1 MEWWMFF
8 MMKVWYYGRWGE
20 MNLRD
25 TGCHK
30 LLIDCWGKRD
40 VLLWWRRVVGGN

>member
-8 MMKVWYYGRWGE
+8 MMKVRYYGRRGE
-20 MNLRD
+20 MNLRG
-25 TGCHK
+25 TGGHK

-40 VLLWWRRVVGGN
+40 VLLWWWRVVVGN